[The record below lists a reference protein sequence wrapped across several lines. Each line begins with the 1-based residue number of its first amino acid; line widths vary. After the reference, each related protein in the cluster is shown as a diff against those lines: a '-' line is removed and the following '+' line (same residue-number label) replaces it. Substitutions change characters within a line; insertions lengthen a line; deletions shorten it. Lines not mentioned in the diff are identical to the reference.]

1 MTEVRQVTSGQE
13 RKVEGIDW
21 DEPPGSLSG
30 GWNMPH
36 VALGVGAVHT
46 WEIYPTVQLW
56 FVQNTNT
63 LATDNFKANDED
75 IDLSEDS

>member
-1 MTEVRQVTSGQE
+1 M
-13 RKVEGIDW
+13 GIDW

-30 GWNMPH
+30 AGTFHMLLWGWE
-36 VALGVGAVHT
+36 VVHI
-46 WEIYPTVQLW
+46 WEIHPTVQLW

-75 IDLSEDS
+75 VDLSKDS